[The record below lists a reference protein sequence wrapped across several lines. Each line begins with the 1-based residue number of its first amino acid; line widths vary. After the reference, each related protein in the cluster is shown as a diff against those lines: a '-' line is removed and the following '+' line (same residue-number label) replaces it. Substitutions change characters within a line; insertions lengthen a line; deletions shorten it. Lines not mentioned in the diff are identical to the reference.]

1 MAYPRMR
8 KDEKELISMYT
19 FHTKDDDVE
28 KQMKTFSEFSF
39 KSHDSIFSRV

>member
-1 MAYPRMR
+1 MR
-8 KDEKELISMYT
+8 RKRTRKYVHIPQKL
-19 FHTKDDDVE
+19 KDDDVE